1 MESFSTRD
9 GRKLTYRLEGSG
21 PLLVCHPGGPG
32 FDSGYLRELA
42 GLGATR
48 TLLLLNP
55 RGTNASDPPE
65 DSNAYRIEDYV
76 ADVEELRDHL
86 GRERLDLLG
95 HSHGGVVAMAWATA
109 HPSRVGTLVL
119 VSTLARFRDK
129 QVAAM
134 EAGMLR
140 RKDEPWYA
148 DARAASDI
156 EQSGDF
162 DEAQLPE
169 LVRRMMPFYVARLGE
184 TEREYLGFL
193 ESLPINHDALKL
205 WDSEIQ
211 PSFDLIP
218 ALGQI
223 SAPTLVVSS
232 DLDFITG
239 PVCASEIAD
248 AIPGSELVILEDC
261 GHFLIV
267 EAADRFRDVV
277 EAFLTR
283 ASS

>member
-9 GRKLTYRLEGSG
+9 GRTLTYRLEGSG

-65 DSNAYRIEDYV
+65 DSKAYRIEDYV

-86 GRERLDLLG
+86 GREQLDLLG
-95 HSHGGVVAMAWATA
+95 HSHGGVVAMAWAAA
-109 HPSRVGTLVL
+109 HPSQVRVLVL

-140 RKDEPWYA
+140 RKDEPWYP
-148 DARAASDI
+148 DARAASDL
-156 EQSGDF
+156 EQTGDF
-162 DEAQLPE
+162 DEAQLPG
-169 LVRRMMPFYVARLGE
+169 LMQRMMPFYVAQLGE
-184 TEREYLGFL
+184 TEREYLGFV

-211 PSFDLIP
+211 TSFDLIP
-218 ALGQI
+218 ALVQI
-223 SAPTLVVSS
+223 GAPTLVISS

-248 AIPGSELVILEDC
+248 AIPGSELVILEGC